1 MYFAVGYNVCMLEIV
16 TMVLGPVQTNAY
28 LVGDVESKEAVVI
41 DPAWDGEAILA
52 EAAKHGWRIKQV
64 WITHAHFDHIAGT
77 GAVVRGCEPAP
88 GVAVHPAD
96 DFLWRAQGGAPWFGM
111 QIDPLPTPST
121 ALAHGQVLRLGQV
134 EFEVRHAPGHTPG
147 HVIFYSSQAGL
158 AFCGDVIFQG
168 GIGRTDL
175 PRGNYEALMTSI
187 REQVFTL
194 PEETRLLS
202 GHGLETTVGIEKA
215 YNPFFE

>member
-1 MYFAVGYNVCMLEIV
+1 MLEIV
-16 TMVLGPVQTNAY
+16 RMVLGPVQTNAY
-28 LVGDVESKEAVVI
+28 LVGDLESKEAVVI
-41 DPAWDGEAILA
+41 DPAWEGEMILE
-52 EAAKHGWRIKQV
+52 EAAKRTWRIMQL
-64 WITHAHFDHIAGT
+64 WITHAHFDHLGGA
-77 GAVVRGCEPAP
+77 GAVVRGCNPAP
-88 GVAVHPAD
+88 SVAMHPAD
-96 DFLWRAQGGAPWFGM
+96 DFLRQAQGGAPWFGM
-111 QIDPLPTPST
+111 QIDPVPQPDV
-121 ALAHGQVLRLGQV
+121 ALAHGQTLRLGGV

-147 HVIFYSSQAGL
+147 HVIFYCAQEQA
-158 AFCGDVIFQG
+158 AFCGDVVFQS

-175 PRGNYEALMTSI
+175 PRGDYATLITSI